1 MWYTTSRVD
10 AATTRR
16 RRMNDFDDTLRAYW
30 ADRGLERRTFT
41 KNGQVFVESI
51 CPLSN
56 HKYKGWFYNRED
68 NKFYRWNDRFPS

>member
-10 AATTRR
+10 ASTTGR
-16 RRMNDFDDTLRAYW
+16 RRMNEFDDTLRAYW
-30 ADRGLERRTFT
+30 ADKGLKRRTFT
-41 KNGQVFVESI
+41 KKGHTFVESL

-68 NKFYRWNDRFPS
+68 NKFYHWNDRFPS

>member
-10 AATTRR
+10 AATIGR

-30 ADRGLERRTFT
+30 ADKGLERRTFT

-56 HKYKGWFYNRED
+56 HKYKGWFYKHED